1 MSFRD
6 TYLAA
11 ADAFA
16 DLVVRLPDTDW
27 QSPGLGIWTRRD
39 LVGHTVSSAL
49 RQVPPVLANPAG
61 HQEILSPEGYWAFAH
76 SVPPEL
82 YAAAVA
88 ASSDDARKTGADL
101 GADPADEVRHLV
113 GAAAEALA
121 TVGDDDLVETSAGG
135 MRVADWIS
143 TRTFELTVHG
153 LDLASSAGVAF
164 PLPGDVMAESAAL
177 AARVAV
183 ALGDGPLLL
192 RTLTGRASLPDGFSV
207 V

>member
-1 MSFRD
+1 MTFRD

-16 DLVVRLPDTDW
+16 DLVVRLPADGW
-27 QSPGLGIWTRRD
+27 EAPGLGVWTRRE

-61 HQEILSPEGYWAFAH
+61 HQEILSPEGYWTFAR
-76 SVPPEL
+76 SVPPEI

-88 ASSDDARKTGADL
+88 ASGEDASKSGAAL
-101 GADPADEVRHLV
+101 GEDPADEVRHLV
-113 GAAAEALA
+113 GAAAAALA
-121 TVGDDDLVETSAGG
+121 AAGDDDLVETAAGG
-135 MRVADWIS
+135 MRVADWIQ
-143 TRTFELTVHG
+143 TRTFELAVHG
-153 LDLASSAGVAF
+153 SDLAVSAGVDF
-164 PLPGDVMAESAAL
+164 PLSGDVLAESAAI

-183 ALGDGPLLL
+183 AVGDGPLLL
-192 RTLTGRASLPDGFSV
+192 RSLTGRAALPPGFTV

>member
-16 DLVVRLPDTDW
+16 DLVVRLPGAGWDT
-27 QSPGLGIWTRRD
+27 PGLGVWTRRD

-61 HQEILSPEGYWAFAH
+61 HQEILSPEGYWAFAR
-76 SVPPEL
+76 SVPPEV

-88 ASSDDARKTGADL
+88 ASADDARKTGANL
-101 GADPADEVRHLV
+101 GSDPADEVRHLV

-121 TVGDDDLVETSAGG
+121 AAGDDDLVESAAGG

-153 LDLASSAGVAF
+153 MDLAESAGVAF

-183 ALGDGPLLL
+183 ALGDGPLLI

>member
-16 DLVVRLPDTDW
+16 DLVVRLPGTGW
-27 QSPGLGIWTRRD
+27 EAPGLGIWTRRD

-61 HQEILSPEGYWAFAH
+61 HQEILSPEGYWAFAR

-88 ASSDDARKTGADL
+88 ASSVDARKTGADL

-113 GAAAEALA
+113 GAAAAALA
-121 TVGDDDLVETSAGG
+121 MVGDDDLVETAAGG

-164 PLPGDVMAESAAL
+164 SLPGDVMAESAAL

-192 RTLTGRASLPDGFSV
+192 RTMTGRASLPEGFSV

>member
-16 DLVVRLPDTDW
+16 DLVVRLPDDGWET
-27 QSPGLGIWTRRD
+27 PGLGEWTRRD
-39 LVGHTVSSAL
+39 LIGHTVSSAL

-61 HQEILSPEGYWAFAH
+61 HQEILSPEGYWAFAR
-76 SVPPEL
+76 SVPPEV

-88 ASSDDARKTGADL
+88 ASTDDARKTGTEL
-101 GADPADEVRHLV
+101 GPDPADEVRHLV

-121 TVGDDDLVETSAGG
+121 AVGDDDLVETPAGG
-135 MRVADWIS
+135 MRVADWIP
-143 TRTFELTVHG
+143 TRTFELAVHG
-153 LDLASSAGVAF
+153 MDVATSAGVAF
-164 PLPGDVMAESAAL
+164 PLSGEALAESAAI

-192 RTLTGRASLPDGFSV
+192 RALTGRSSLPSDFSV

>member
-1 MSFRD
+1 MIFRY

-16 DLVVRLPDTDW
+16 DLVVRLPADGW
-27 QSPGLGIWTRRD
+27 EAPGLGIWTRRD

-49 RQVPPVLANPAG
+49 RQVPAVLANPAG
-61 HQEILSPEGYWAFAH
+61 HQEILSPEGYWTFAR
-76 SVPPEL
+76 SAPPEI

-88 ASSDDARKTGADL
+88 ASTDDARKSGTEL
-101 GADPADEVRHLV
+101 GEDPADAVPHQV
-113 GAAAEALA
+113 GTAAAALA
-121 TVGDDDLVETSAGG
+121 GVGDDDLVETAAGG
-135 MRVADWIS
+135 MRVADWIP
-143 TRTFELTVHG
+143 TRTFELAVHG
-153 LDLASSAGVAF
+153 SDLAASAGVDF
-164 PLPGDVMAESAAL
+164 PLSGDVLAESAAI

-192 RTLTGRASLPDGFSV
+192 RALTGRGVLPPDFSV